1 MKRFLLIDTNP
12 KVMNSYKKF
21 TLGFVVF
28 NQDNRSDPY
37 L

>member
-28 NQDNRSDPY
+28 NQDNRSY
-37 L
+37 LYL